1 MFILYYCD
9 TKIMPQSWL
18 VPVSGKTESVHW
30 PHESVCSEMGGM
42 ITFVGAIDDLHVFAL
57 ALAASEEL
65 PVNTRCTDC
74 NVFLQLPVRGPVL
87 FIATDDAGEP
97 MDVDVEA
104 IESHLLTTI

>member
-1 MFILYYCD
+1 
-9 TKIMPQSWL
+9 MPKSWL
-18 VPVSGKTESVHW
+18 VTATGRAEVVQW

-57 ALAASEEL
+57 ALAASTEL
-65 PVNTRCTDC
+65 PVNTLCTDC

-104 IESHLLTTI
+104 IESRLLITI